1 MKMRRGYWHSNT
13 NRLPFNFLKIL
24 KIFGMVFFSNLIQQP
39 LQKRKVT
46 FMNWFSIHRF
56 KTRFLYQVSAST
68 LNRKFFARVWYQS
81 AYRDTQEETA
91 NAEELLMEI
100 SRAFY
105 TNGIWIMVNWINDVL
120 MIEFWGIVRC
130 QKLIDIL
137 TPGINENGRLWS
149 WIPGWSSLQ
158 STM

>member
-1 MKMRRGYWHSNT
+1 MKTRRGYWHSNT

-24 KIFGMVFFSNLIQQP
+24 KIFGMVFFSNLIQQL
-39 LQKRKVT
+39 LQWRKVT
-46 FMNWFSIHRF
+46 FLNWFSIHRF
-56 KTRFLYQVSAST
+56 ETHFLYQVSAST
-68 LNRKFFARVWYQS
+68 LNRKLFAGVWDQLTD
-81 AYRDTQEETA
+81 RDTQEETA
-91 NAEELLMEI
+91 DAEELLMEI

-105 TNGIWIMVNWINDVL
+105 TNGIWIIVNWMSDVL

-149 WIPGWSSLQ
+149 WIHRWSNLQ